1 MEIIPAIDLRHGDVV
16 RLNQGDF
23 DRQTTF
29 SDDPLDVAR
38 GFVQAGATRIHVVD
52 LDGALEGAP
61 VQNERYSA
69 IAAEIPVPIEVGG
82 GFRSEEHVAL
92 AIDAGIDRIVLGT
105 AAVADPDMV
114 TQALLAHGPE
124 RIVVGLDANNGKVAV
139 KGWRETTDV
148 DATTLMTQMYEIGAR
163 LFVFT
168 DIARDGTLTEPNF
181 ASVAAM
187 IAHGLT
193 LGEGRIIAS
202 GGIGEI
208 DHLKR
213 LADLGAHGAIV
224 GSAIYR
230 GSIDLASAISQLKV
244 SP

>member
-1 MEIIPAIDLRHGDVV
+1 LEIIPAIDLRHGKVV

-29 SDDPLDVAR
+29 SDDPLAIAR
-38 GFVQAGATRIHVVD
+38 GFVEDGATRIHVVD
-52 LDGALEGAP
+52 LDGTLEAAP
-61 VQNERYSA
+61 VQNELTTE
-69 IAAEIPVPIEVGG
+69 IARETPVPIEVGG
-82 GFRSEEHVAL
+82 GFRSAEHVAMAL
-92 AIDAGIDRIVLGT
+92 DASIDRIVLGT
-105 AAVADPDMV
+105 AAINDPEMV
-114 TQALLAHGPE
+114 TQVLLRHGAE
-124 RIVVGLDANNGKVAV
+124 RIVIGLDANDGKVAV

-148 DATTLMTQMYEIGAR
+148 DATTLMSQMYAIGVR
-163 LFVFT
+163 LFAFT

-187 IAHGLT
+187 IAHGIE
-193 LGEGRIIAS
+193 LGSGHIIAS

-213 LADLGAHGAIV
+213 LADLGAVGAIV

-230 GSIDLASAISQLKV
+230 GTVDLREAVRQLGANA
-244 SP
+244 